1 MSSRP
6 SRGAA
11 RLAAILDALPDAL
24 VLVNCNGTVV
34 NANTIAL
41 ERLEAP
47 GTALVGRGLLD
58 LLPEFDSRLIPGS
71 MRRPDTIDEQ
81 GRTRP
86 TRMTARRTDGS
97 EFPVEVTS
105 ASLAEGREPGWG
117 APSQFGTGA
126 ADQRYTGD
134 ELLMIVVRDLSGTV
148 DTEAELARSQRQT
161 EMILRAAAEGVVGT
175 DTDGRVVL
183 VNPAAAQIL
192 GFRAGD
198 LGGREFHTLVLHSRA
213 DGEPFPYAESP
224 LADTLRSGRKHRVR
238 GQVLWAKDGSP
249 VPVDLTTAPV
259 RDGDQLVGAVVTFTD
274 RRAHEALVAEHAEEQ
289 AAAEKRYEELA
300 EREQRRY
307 EELET
312 SSAEKYE
319 TLDRTSRERYEELK
333 RTSTAKYQ
341 ELERTSRERYET
353 LERESAERYE
363 ALAEREKERYAALGE
378 REKDRYEALAARHDQ
393 LVAVLSESLRGPLD
407 HLRSELGSLAA
418 DPAGQLWPEA
428 NQILHHLSAGYA
440 RMTTLVD
447 NVLGYQRLDAGQDS
461 LDRKKVLLDEVIAAG
476 VEGAVELI
484 GPGRAQ
490 FAVHAPSIEA
500 EIDPHRF
507 ATALAHLIADVAGI
521 DATGNARQTPQ
532 AMAGGYIDSTVVV
545 AAALRGNAVRI
556 EVRGP
561 FAGGDPVH
569 EPLVRGIVRAHG
581 GVLQTHAMAGMSGS
595 AYVLDIPLGEGAGA
609 VQAPP
614 QAELPAGGTTAQAP
628 EGAGPDTESDRPH
641 GRRRRRAAPRSSV
654 DSFLGT
660 SADGTP
666 AAPEPA
672 PAAAPT
678 GRRRGRRAA
687 DETPV
692 EAVLAGQDGGET
704 PAAGSAVALPAP
716 TGAAEGGTGRRRRR
730 AAAPQDGNAPTSEGA
745 VTTAA
750 EHAAGTAA
758 SASALGG
765 TVPPQGVP
773 PAGLRAAQPALPPAG
788 STGPGAAVVI
798 APGVRP
804 GLSAAVPRP
813 AQAPDDQQGR
823 AAQRPAPSAM
833 PALPPAGAP
842 APARPTPPGMPDT
855 PAAPAAP
862 APAVGTPGE
871 TVQALP
877 SGQPH
882 AAPAAGQVAPA
893 PVPPQFGQPAGPTT
907 ASTGTA
913 VPAQPGVQNPATA
926 PAPAPGPA
934 PAPAPG
940 PAPVPPVTA
949 APGVPVPP
957 APAAPGTAANPAT
970 PPPAAAV
977 PAAPTEAQVPAA
989 NPAGSQAPVPP
1000 GFPAGTAQPVQP
1012 GQPAPQPPA
1021 AGPLTPPFAVGQAL
1035 QAPVPGSPVPPA
1047 APATEQAAP
1056 APGAAPA
1063 PDPTAVR
1070 PQHPLVPP
1078 QLPAASQG
1086 GPGSSMPLPPATG
1099 TPTAPGA
1106 PGTPPAPVGQQTPPA
1121 GLPAQQ
1127 PVAQPGV
1134 PGQQPAGSPV
1144 QVPPGAAYPAAPVTQ
1159 QPQPAQALPG
1169 QQGAGPRRARR
1180 ALADG
1185 PGQVP
1190 GEVAETGPGLALPSA
1205 EDAHGPAGH
1214 PALDHTP
1221 PQAHPLP
1228 TASAP
1233 LPEATPAGGT
1243 PVSPP
1248 AADGWAVPTAA
1259 TGSVPLPEAAPP
1271 VEGQEPAA
1279 GPQTGNVPGLQAGP
1293 EAVSRETSPV
1303 APRGGDAP
1311 VSRETSDEAPVAP
1324 VSRETSAEDPAEPV
1338 SRETSAATPA
1348 PAPQPQRVAQP
1359 LPAESAEQQAASAQS
1374 RAFSVRTLGQG
1385 VPFAAPG
1392 RPAEPQRRP
1401 LNNPAQPPQNPPP
1414 PAPATAGRRRKL
1426 GTPPAAE
1433 EAATPPAPQQ
1443 AAPQAP
1449 PQQAT
1454 PAASTPVPAPA
1465 PEADGYPAQGRSYAI
1480 GAPDEGAEGP
1490 EPLDGPNG
1498 AVEVANQP
1506 QPQPQDAELPPEPLD
1521 NPRRL
1526 LVWPA
1531 PDVSTQQA
1539 LSDRGYR
1546 PVIVHSREE
1555 VDAQIAAFPAALFVD
1570 PLTGPITRT
1579 ALQSLRQAAVAAE
1592 VPVLVTAGL
1601 GQATREAAYGADPA
1615 VLLKALAARDSEQ
1628 HPSRVL
1634 LIEER
1639 EEIALALTAALERR
1653 GMQVA
1658 RATTDTD
1665 AVNLATQMHPNLVV
1679 MDLMQVRRRRA
1690 GVVDWLRANGRLN
1703 HTPLVVYTAAGIDPS
1718 ELPRLASGETVLFL
1732 AERSTTDD
1740 VQARIVDLLAKIG
1753 TN

>member
-1086 GPGSSMPLPPATG
+1086 GPASSMPLPPATG

-1303 APRGGDAP
+1303 APTGGDAP